1 MSKDIIIEYFNSL
14 PEVKR
19 IKELEPFIDNNKKI
33 QDQFERVKAS
43 QRAYVLKKESKQD
56 FSLELDLYNKEKEK
70 LFDMPFVEEYL
81 ELIDIVHEMLNDLTS
96 IIENQLY
103 KKINGWEITR
113 FTIDLFRFLIFYM
126 IHQRIYQIQIK
137 P

>member
-1 MSKDIIIEYFNSL
+1 VSKDIIIEYFNSL

-126 IHQRIYQIQIK
+126 KHQRIYQIQIK

>member
-70 LFDMPFVEEYL
+70 LFDLPFVEEYL

-103 KKINGWEITR
+103 KKING
-113 FTIDLFRFLIFYM
+113 
-126 IHQRIYQIQIK
+126 
-137 P
+137 